1 LVESPFILTNNLKK
15 SFIKDSKGNLR
26 TSGFI
31 KQHYYKQNGYHDNLK
46 HVMDEN
52 NSLKKFLAKMKQ
64 EKDEVMEI
72 LDAKEE
78 KKNSLKK
85 ALSIIEHEKDEVMKV
100 LDA

>member
-1 LVESPFILTNNLKK
+1 
-15 SFIKDSKGNLR
+15 
-26 TSGFI
+26 
-31 KQHYYKQNGYHDNLK
+31 
-46 HVMDEN
+46 MDEN
-52 NSLKKFLAKMKQ
+52 NSLKKSLAKMKQ

-78 KKNSLKK
+78 KNNSLKK